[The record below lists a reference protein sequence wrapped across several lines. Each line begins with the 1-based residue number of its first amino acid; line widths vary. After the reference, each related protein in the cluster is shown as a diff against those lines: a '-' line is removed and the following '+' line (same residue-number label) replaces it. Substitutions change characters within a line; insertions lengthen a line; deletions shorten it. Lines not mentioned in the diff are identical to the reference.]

1 MPTFDTPGPVH
12 ARVDVA
18 GGSLRV
24 RATDRSD
31 TVVEVRAV
39 IALAGYLWAR
49 AKYDSRPAR

>member
-49 AKYDSRPAR
+49 AKYDRRPAR